1 MSRSA
6 ASKRVTTIKQ
16 AIDSFLMSCK
26 VEGKSCRAE
35 EFLCGDSSRCC
46 SELSWVPVYKRA
58 LLKLE

>member
-1 MSRSA
+1 MSNSA
-6 ASKRVTTIKQ
+6 VTRKVTTIKQ
-16 AIDSFLMSCK
+16 TIDSFLMACK

-35 EFLCGDSSRCC
+35 EFLCRDSSKCC